1 MHIIGTQVHQQY
13 SQKIKITDFTKLK
26 IIGDVTCDVDGSVPS
41 TIKSTT
47 IEHPNFY
54 INKGTFEETSETQN
68 ALAVMAVDNLTLSE
82 LPRDSSQGIWQT
94 GL

>member
-1 MHIIGTQVHQQY
+1 M
-13 SQKIKITDFTKLK
+13 
-26 IIGDVTCDVDGSVPS
+26 PS

-54 INKGTFEETSETQN
+54 INKDTFEETSETQN
-68 ALAVMAVDNLTLSE
+68 ALAVMAVDNL
-82 LPRDSSQGIWQT
+82 PQNYQGTQAGNLET